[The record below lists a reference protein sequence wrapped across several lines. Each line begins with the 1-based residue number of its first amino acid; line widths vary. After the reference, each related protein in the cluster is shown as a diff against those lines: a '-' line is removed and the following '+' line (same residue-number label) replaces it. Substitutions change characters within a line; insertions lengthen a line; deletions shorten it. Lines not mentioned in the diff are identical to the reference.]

1 MMATLIGAFVAGLA
15 ACFFSLLLLARLRA
29 GRGTL
34 SRRLAGLR
42 RSEAPA
48 KLRQGGHN
56 SIEPVHETALAVK
69 RGSNG
74 KETIHAL

>member
-34 SRRLAGLR
+34 SRRL
-42 RSEAPA
+42 
-48 KLRQGGHN
+48 GGHN